1 MGTANRT
8 LKIRIDNGP
17 EIDGVLNI
25 DVEQID
31 VTVMTKTTPDLTW
44 ELVDDQG
51 HFHAWDSE
59 GNLPTLEARSEHVE
73 CGCSGDEDD
82 CDGYDIT
89 IRFCAIC
96 EQVIEPAVIVT
107 HPLGREYAQGRKT
120 WEVIAYADLEQ
131 GQKVSVRVHSGGS
144 ADEQQAQAFGIGV
157 AVKVDYIQADN
168 GVRRLAKIA
177 GVGPLGYRKTAV
189 RV

>member
-31 VTVMTKTTPDLTW
+31 VTVMT
-44 ELVDDQG
+44 
-51 HFHAWDSE
+51 A
-59 GNLPTLEARSEHVE
+59 N
-73 CGCSGDEDD
+73 
-82 CDGYDIT
+82 
-89 IRFCAIC
+89 
-96 EQVIEPAVIVT
+96 
-107 HPLGREYAQGRKT
+107 
-120 WEVIAYADLEQ
+120 
-131 GQKVSVRVHSGGS
+131 
-144 ADEQQAQAFGIGV
+144 
-157 AVKVDYIQADN
+157 VDYIQTDN